1 MQNTKNIISIKVSDK
16 ILLRELCLSDVHNIF
31 QTIHSQRDYLGKWL
45 PFVAFTQVEEDTRK
59 FVQSI
64 VNATPS
70 KKDLVFVIL
79 YQDVFA
85 GLIGFR
91 DTDHVNLKTE
101 IGYWLSEDLQKKGIV
116 TEAVKAVCY
125 YAFNG
130 LNINRIMIRCAT
142 GNLPSKRIPQRL
154 DFHYEGI
161 EREGEILND
170 NQFVDLEVYSLLKS
184 DWEKS
189 INK

>member
-16 ILLRELCLSDVHNIF
+16 ILLRELCLSDVHDIF

-45 PFVAFTQVEEDTRK
+45 PFVALTQSEEDTQK

-79 YQDVFA
+79 YHDVFA

-91 DTDHVNLKTE
+91 DTDQVNLKTE

-116 TEAVKAVCY
+116 TEAVKAVCH
-125 YAFNG
+125 YAFNR
-130 LNINRIMIRCAT
+130 LKINRIKIRCAT

-154 DFHYEGI
+154 GFHLEGI
-161 EREGEILND
+161 EREGEILNG

-184 DWEKS
+184 DWDKS